1 MNKGN
6 PYAKLYALLKVKLCL
21 QACVK
26 NEPVLKEDIQENIS
40 LQSPTQGTHEKMST
54 RIMNITANMKNELP
68 LSVHTHLVMHFN
80 TNKCAELH
88 SQESQ

>member
-40 LQSPTQGTHEKMST
+40 LQSPTQGTHEIADMVAFDQFVYTKHIEMGVSLK
-54 RIMNITANMKNELP
+54 RRA
-68 LSVHTHLVMHFN
+68 V
-80 TNKCAELH
+80 
-88 SQESQ
+88 